1 MRATVPFYPFT
12 YLFVPG
18 NRPERFDKALASG
31 ADRVI
36 LDLEDAVAPDDK
48 AAARSAIAVWLN
60 QSAAA
65 RDRILVRIN
74 DTSTPWH
81 VEDLN
86 LLRQIQPCTVMLPKC
101 EDERQIAAVHSCLTP
116 PATLVALIESA
127 RGVEALPRIAGAPG
141 VSCLAFGALD
151 YMVDLDIPA
160 DSPALAQAAIQ
171 IAVASRAAGLAK
183 PIAGVTPDMDTTRV
197 ASDMREAMT
206 MGFGAKMCI
215 HPMQITAVRQA
226 ITPSEQ
232 EVAWAQRV
240 LLAWNAGAGGV
251 LQVDGKMVDRPVV
264 LKAERII
271 SRTAQTLSP

>member
-1 MRATVPFYPFT
+1 MSTTAPFVPFT

-36 LDLEDAVAPDDK
+36 LDLEDAVGPGDK
-48 AAARSAIAVWLN
+48 AVARSSIAAWLH
-60 QSAAA
+60 QSATAH
-65 RDRILVRIN
+65 DRILVRIN
-74 DTSTPWH
+74 DASTLWH
-81 VEDLN
+81 AEDLN

-101 EDERQIAAVHSCLTP
+101 EDEHQIAGVHSCVAA
-116 PATLVALIESA
+116 PATIVALIESA
-127 RGVEALPRIAGAPG
+127 RGIEALQRIAGAPG
-141 VSCLAFGALD
+141 VSRLAFGALD

-160 DSPALAQAAIQ
+160 HSLALEYAAVQ
-171 IAVASRAAGLAK
+171 ITVASRAAGLAK

-197 ASDMREAMT
+197 ARDMEEAMAL
-206 MGFGAKMCI
+206 GFGAKMCI
-215 HPMQITAVRQA
+215 HPMQVTAARQA

-240 LLAWNAGAGGV
+240 LLAWNAGAGDV

-271 SRTAQTLSP
+271 SRTAPTLNS

>member
-1 MRATVPFYPFT
+1 MSAAAPFSPFT

-18 NRPERFDKALASG
+18 DRPQRFDKALASG

-36 LDLEDAVAPDDK
+36 LDLEDAVAPGDK
-48 AAARSAIAVWLN
+48 GSARSAIAAWLRE
-60 QSAAA
+60 SAAVRA
-65 RDRILVRIN
+65 RILVRIN
-74 DTSTPWH
+74 DASTTWH

-101 EDERQIAAVHSCLTP
+101 EDEHQIAAVHSCLTP
-116 PATLVALIESA
+116 LATVVALIESA

-141 VSCLAFGALD
+141 VSRLAFGALD
-151 YMVDLDIPA
+151 YMVDLDIPTH
-160 DSPALAQAAIQ
+160 SPALAHAAIQ
-171 IAVASRAAGLAK
+171 IAVASRAAGLAN

-197 ASDMREAMT
+197 ASDMQEAMN

-215 HPMQITAVRQA
+215 HPMQVAAVRQI
-226 ITPSEQ
+226 ITPTEQ
-232 EVAWAQRV
+232 EVAWAQRI
-240 LLAWNAGAGGV
+240 LLAWNAGSGGV

-271 SRTAQTLSP
+271 SRTTPTFNP